1 MNKKSLNF
9 SPEAQLHSYNYT
21 VNHLIHPTPE
31 NSNKPKLSLTIRACN
46 QLWFAKSYGGGR
58 KKKMLVWKSVNQK
71 VHLNMGWGQMYIW
84 WIWHISSICLIKLW
98 SQSCHFTGNCRMS
111 WTNTTSSMKKATKFH
126 MEIILKWELRKKKKV
141 VSTCVLHLNLVHVTK
156 QP

>member
-46 QLWFAKSYGGGR
+46 ISYGLQNHMVEGG
-58 KKKMLVWKSVNQK
+58 KKNTSLE
-71 VHLNMGWGQMYIW
+71 I
-84 WIWHISSICLIKLW
+84 
-98 SQSCHFTGNCRMS
+98 SQSI
-111 WTNTTSSMKKATKFH
+111 KKF
-126 MEIILKWELRKKKKV
+126 I
-141 VSTCVLHLNLVHVTK
+141 
-156 QP
+156 